1 MINLYNIKKVY
12 GEHTVLD
19 GIDLRVNDGDVITFI
34 GPSGTGK
41 TTLLRC
47 INFLETPDDGRI
59 TIDDITVDTGYIS
72 KQSVH
77 SLRRK
82 SAMVFQSYNLFK
94 NKTALENITEGLIT
108 VKKMSKADA
117 KSLGIVELEK
127 VGLSDKAE
135 FYPSQLSGGQQQRV
149 AIARAIAMQP
159 SVILFDEPTSAL
171 DPELVGEVLKSIRM
185 VAETGITMLVV
196 THEMKFASE
205 VSNRVI
211 FMEKG
216 VIVEDGPPS
225 QVLKHP
231 ENERTKNFLKNFLH

>member
-1 MINLYNIKKVY
+1 MINLYNIRKVY
-12 GEHTVLD
+12 GDNVVLN
-19 GIDLRVNDGDVITFI
+19 GIDLKVNDGDVITFI

-47 INFLETPDDGRI
+47 INFLETPNDGRI
-59 TIDDITVDTGYIS
+59 TIDDVTVDTEFLS
-72 KQSVH
+72 KQKIRD
-77 SLRRK
+77 LRKK
-82 SAMVFQSYNLFK
+82 SAMVFQGYNLFK
-94 NKTALENITEGLIT
+94 NKTALENVTEGLMI
-108 VKKMSKADA
+108 VKKIH
-117 KSLGIVELEK
+117 KSEANEIGRTELEK
-127 VGLSDKAE
+127 VGLLDKAD

-185 VAETGITMLVV
+185 VAETGITMLIV

-211 FMEKG
+211 FLEKG
-216 VIVEDGPPS
+216 SIVEDGPPE
-225 QVLKHP
+225 QVIKNP
-231 ENERTKNFLKNFLH
+231 TNERTKNFLKNFLR